1 MCQMFVATS
10 ANQLFSMSVAVIFM
24 FGYYNY
30 ICVKLV
36 LMAFC
41 IFYSL
46 AYSTV
51 YLSFIHQCPLSLA
64 IYQNPINNNNNNN
77 NNDTETGQRV
87 DKTNSSDA
95 DGLCGQV
102 FQMKGEYPIDP
113 PSGPVRERGDSGFD
127 FGSRDVGRRRDVL
140 GWLWE
145 WTGGSFGVLGNQSG
159 QNSPH

>member
-10 ANQLFSMSVAVIFM
+10 ANQLFSMSVAVIFL

-51 YLSFIHQCPLSLA
+51 YLSFIHQCPLCLA
-64 IYQNPINNNNNNN
+64 
-77 NNDTETGQRV
+77 TT
-87 DKTNSSDA
+87 
-95 DGLCGQV
+95 
-102 FQMKGEYPIDP
+102 
-113 PSGPVRERGDSGFD
+113 
-127 FGSRDVGRRRDVL
+127 VL
-140 GWLWE
+140 
-145 WTGGSFGVLGNQSG
+145 
-159 QNSPH
+159 